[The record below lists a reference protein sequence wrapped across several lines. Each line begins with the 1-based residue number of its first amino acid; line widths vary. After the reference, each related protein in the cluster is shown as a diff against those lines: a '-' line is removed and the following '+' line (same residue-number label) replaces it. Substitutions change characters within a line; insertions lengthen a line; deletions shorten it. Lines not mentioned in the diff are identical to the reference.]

1 MTAKTPI
8 ILASGSAIRAD
19 ILRGA
24 GVAFE
29 AINPDVDEDAIKRQ
43 AADEDADL
51 EKTAERLADAK
62 CLAVAKDNPGLVIGS
77 DQILEFQGRAYDK
90 PKDIE
95 GAQARLMEMQGK
107 AHTLINAIA
116 VARGGALIWRHVA
129 RPKLTMRALTAA
141 EIDAYLEAAG
151 EDILSSVGAYQIEKA
166 GVRLFEKIEGDYFA
180 VLGLSLFPLLGLLR
194 REGAIEF

>member
-166 GVRLFEKIEGDYFA
+166 GARLFEKTEGDYFA